1 MSLDKDEIAPEW
13 IDLDPRLMEDILALK
28 RLTAPENPAVTRCR
42 ASESMT
48 TFYLLG
54 DSSGRGFGL
63 GLWDHEGLRYDSV
76 KWSTQWKNETSNS
89 KEGTNLTVQVED
101 LSKEHKL
108 YNG

>member
-48 TFYLLG
+48 AFICLEIQVV
-54 DSSGRGFGL
+54 
-63 GLWDHEGLRYDSV
+63 EGLV
-76 KWSTQWKNETSNS
+76 WACGIMK
-89 KEGTNLTVQVED
+89 V
-101 LSKEHKL
+101 
-108 YNG
+108 